1 MNGPRTT
8 GVGDGPLV
16 VLGGTFDPPHVGHLI
31 VADDLFYIL
40 RPAAVMF
47 IPAAIQPHKQSR
59 RHAPP
64 GDRWEMVRRAVAA
77 DGRFTASPM
86 EVERGGVSYTV
97 DTVAALRAQGWQDII
112 VAVGADNLAEIIA
125 WKDWERLV
133 SDVRLVVFSR
143 AGYEDAA
150 PPSAVAGKFERVDVT
165 PVPISATM
173 VRERIKAGKPYR
185 YLVPPAVYEYIEASG
200 IYR

>member
-1 MNGPRTT
+1 
-8 GVGDGPLV
+8 
-16 VLGGTFDPPHVGHLI
+16 
-31 VADDLFYIL
+31 
-40 RPAAVMF
+40 
-47 IPAAIQPHKQSR
+47 
-59 RHAPP
+59 
-64 GDRWEMVRRAVAA
+64 MVRRAVAA